1 MEKSVDTKVDKKVD
15 KKMDNSK
22 EAYKKQAALSAFH
35 FLTEAVNLVIV
46 IVTAITSRSLII
58 WLDFINSLGNTMRV
72 GLMAVFSRSMTKK
85 RKPMNEA
92 DLVKS
97 ESRIAFFCNGLV
109 LVGLIVTFILSI
121 IQIIQPKDASE
132 SMLWAIMFKFFCVVF
147 DTPILVMQYKI
158 RKQNNNQV
166 TTSGFIGAVTA
177 FLFDAVALLSVCIVF
192 FTRNVPGCEYIS
204 PILSLIIAV
213 VLMVI
218 CIREII
224 DSVHALKNKLVSYQT
239 KIRILSIIDDN
250 FKNTDI
256 FEDINPRY
264 SQETIF
270 IDISLKLDNEKQEMS
285 VKQIAQTLQ
294 EKFGEE
300 IDNCVVTLTVA

>member
-1 MEKSVDTKVDKKVD
+1 METSVDKKENE
-15 KKMDNSK
+15 KMENSK
-22 EAYKKQAALSAFH
+22 EAYKKQAALSFFH
-35 FLTEAVNLVIV
+35 FCTEAINLVIV
-46 IVTAITSRSLII
+46 IFTAFTSKSLII
-58 WLDFINSLGNTMRV
+58 WLDVINSLGNTMRV
-72 GLMAVFSRSMTKK
+72 ALMTVFSRSMTKK

-97 ESRIAFFCNGLV
+97 ESTIAFFCNGLV
-109 LVGLIVTFILSI
+109 LIGLIITFILSI
-121 IQIIQPKDASE
+121 IQLIQPNDPSD

-218 CIREII
+218 CIREIME
-224 DSVHALKNKLVSYQT
+224 SVHALRNKLVSYQT
-239 KIRILSIIDDN
+239 RIRILDIISEN
-250 FKNTDI
+250 FKNSELFGDVNASYDHNVVYI
-256 FEDINPRY
+256 ELSMNFDKKPE
-264 SQETIF
+264 
-270 IDISLKLDNEKQEMS
+270 EMS
-285 VKQIAQTLQ
+285 VKDVSEILQ
-294 EKFGEE
+294 EKLGEE
-300 IDNCVVTLTVA
+300 IENCVVTLSIN

>member
-1 MEKSVDTKVDKKVD
+1 MEKSVDKVEEVEKKTD
-15 KKMDNSK
+15 SSK
-22 EAYKKQAALSAFH
+22 EAYKKQAALSFFH
-35 FLTEAVNLVIV
+35 FCTEAVNLVIV

-58 WLDFINSLGNTMRV
+58 WLDVINSLGNTMRV
-72 GLMAVFSRSMTKK
+72 ALMTIFSRSMTKK

-97 ESRIAFFCNGLV
+97 ESTIAFFCNGLV
-109 LVGLIVTFILSI
+109 LVGLIITFVLSI
-121 IQIIQPKDASE
+121 IQLIQPNDASE

-218 CIREII
+218 CIREIME
-224 DSVHALKNKLVSYQT
+224 SVHALRNKLVSYQT
-239 KIRILSIIDDN
+239 RIRILDIISEN
-250 FKNTDI
+250 FKDSKM
-256 FEDINPRY
+256 FGEVEARY
-264 SQETIF
+264 SHDTVY
-270 IDISLKLDNEKQEMS
+270 IDLSLKYDGQTQDMS
-285 VKQIAQTLQ
+285 VKQISQTLQ

-300 IDNCVVTLTVA
+300 IDNCIVTLTVA